1 MAVNELRNV
10 TNMTDETGLTE
21 HSELQK
27 SLETALWQP
36 DRKLSWSNRQCAA
49 RAAQLRLPPQVQQ
62 RTKVSVMTLPHIVVS
77 AALLLLGAQPSHHHF
92 PHLGRICAGPASEL
106 GFTTEALMDGEIH
119 GNLTL
124 DRIVMGFPGALVQ
137 HEAPT
142 VVLLEPRTPNLELT
156 GQLLSSDLPGFWIPV
171 RYGSLTVE
179 VRVPISAEM
188 AEPVE
193 NVVLLMDNRPLDP
206 TRYSDS
212 REFRQMLDGGFLA
225 ISYRYNLPCPPPGQH
240 ILQARYK
247 VNGLWSRL
255 SSPLHFDVRL
265 PDPPQI
271 IGVSDST
278 GNPLPIGSSQMISIT
293 GPSLK
298 LQLAQVNHNAS
309 LVAYLNGKPIMLS
322 KPEASC
328 CRTVPLEGHI
338 TPGVH
343 RLTVRTVHADDGCSI
358 TSEPSNEV
366 VFHYYDEDV
375 YLLKPGTH
383 CNNRC
388 YPFVHPPACVVPA
401 AAPTPSSSDSRT
413 QPLPP
418 PQNSLK
424 SPTPLTPSAMKHVPQ
439 FPRAHFAIE
448 PSAFHMPA
456 SEELNGTIEPWM
468 SFVALQQ
475 GGYIEAARQMLEST
489 KEFRDS
495 AATAA
500 GAATTAA
507 TEASEHARLA
517 AVAAAKAKQQQEQAT
532 KSRDAAR
539 SRATEAVRAREEA
552 IAARTV
558 ADLAL
563 GQARIRAKE
572 IEQHVTNGNGA
583 AAEAARVHL
592 EAAHAAAGAAANE
605 ALKQRDLAAQR
616 ARSAAAHLA
625 EVSALVRQE
634 SGLAREARR
643 PTETFGMI
651 GKLLEHAAAMARRAV
666 DSGDELWDDMLAA
679 NRWAEKMEE
688 LADREEAKADA
699 WIRTAEAEMRI
710 NRAAAITGPPSP
722 FYFAAPAHFPIRGFG
737 SRGEVI
743 ERPGAVIYEDMVFS
757 FDRHGNYHLR
767 FSILIPELPTTLH
780 LQLQLQP
787 HPAGPWHTITLPPQQ
802 FRPDDSSDSRPQ
814 PKLIRDYVVEG
825 RSEILH
831 RCYGEMG
838 QDATIRRTGS
848 ARFGYGFDAMRQ
860 ATAY

>member
-1 MAVNELRNV
+1 MA
-10 TNMTDETGLTE
+10 
-21 HSELQK
+21 
-27 SLETALWQP
+27 
-36 DRKLSWSNRQCAA
+36 
-49 RAAQLRLPPQVQQ
+49 
-62 RTKVSVMTLPHIVVS
+62 LPHIVVS

-92 PHLGRICAGPASEL
+92 PHPGRICAGSAPEL
-106 GFTTEALMDGEIH
+106 GFQTDALIDSGIY
-119 GNLTL
+119 GNLAL
-124 DRIVMGFPGALVQ
+124 DGIVVGFPGALVQ

-142 VVLLEPRTPNLELT
+142 VALLEPRIPKMELT
-156 GQLLSSDLPGFWIPV
+156 GQLLSSDLPGFWTPV

-188 AEPVE
+188 AEAVE
-193 NVVLLMDNRPLDP
+193 HVVLLLDNRPLDP
-206 TRYSDS
+206 TRYSVS
-212 REFRQMLDGGFLA
+212 RQFHQMFDGDLLQ
-225 ISYRYNLPCPPPGQH
+225 ISYRFDLPCPPPGKH

-247 VNGLWSRL
+247 VSGLWSSL
-255 SSPLHFDVRL
+255 SAPLHFDVRL

-271 IGVSDST
+271 VAISDCA
-278 GNPLPIGSSQMISIT
+278 GQPLPIRYGQTVSIT
-293 GPSLK
+293 KPSVK
-298 LQLAQVNHNAS
+298 VQLAQINHNET
-309 LVAYLNGKPIMLS
+309 LVAYVNGKPILPS
-322 KPEASC
+322 EPDASC
-328 CRTVPLEGHI
+328 CRTVWMEGHI
-338 TPGVH
+338 TPGIH
-343 RLTVRTVHADDGCSI
+343 RLTVRTVHSHDGCSI

-424 SPTPLTPSAMKHVPQ
+424 SPTPLTPSAMKP
-439 FPRAHFAIE
+439 
-448 PSAFHMPA
+448 
-456 SEELNGTIEPWM
+456 
-468 SFVALQQ
+468 
-475 GGYIEAARQMLEST
+475 GGP
-489 KEFRDS
+489 
-495 AATAA
+495 
-500 GAATTAA
+500 G
-507 TEASEHARLA
+507 
-517 AVAAAKAKQQQEQAT
+517 V
-532 KSRDAAR
+532 
-539 SRATEAVRAREEA
+539 V
-552 IAARTV
+552 
-558 ADLAL
+558 
-563 GQARIRAKE
+563 
-572 IEQHVTNGNGA
+572 
-583 AAEAARVHL
+583 
-592 EAAHAAAGAAANE
+592 
-605 ALKQRDLAAQR
+605 
-616 ARSAAAHLA
+616 
-625 EVSALVRQE
+625 
-634 SGLAREARR
+634 
-643 PTETFGMI
+643 
-651 GKLLEHAAAMARRAV
+651 MARPALNSV
-666 DSGDELWDDMLAA
+666 NELCDDMLAA
-679 NRWAEKMEE
+679 NRWAENMEE

-699 WIRTAEAEMRI
+699 CIRAAEAEMRI

-737 SRGEVI
+737 SRGDVI

-757 FDRHGNYHLR
+757 FDRDGNYNLR

-802 FRPDDSSDSRPQ
+802 FRPDDSSDGRPQ